1 MIPISDSYDIGFV
14 TMSLTPEEKRKI
26 EEEERFRDEVRSK
39 IKNEKASWGSIFGW
53 TLFLLILGSVVL
65 TFIFMS
71 SL

>member
-1 MIPISDSYDIGFV
+1 MVV

-39 IKNEKASWGSIFGW
+39 IKNEKASWGTILGW
-53 TLFLLILGSVVL
+53 TFFLLILGSVVL